1 MLTPVMMGR
10 MSAAVAVMVE
20 MGRERDL
27 ILDREM
33 LRRY

>member
-1 MLTPVMMGR
+1 MKGR